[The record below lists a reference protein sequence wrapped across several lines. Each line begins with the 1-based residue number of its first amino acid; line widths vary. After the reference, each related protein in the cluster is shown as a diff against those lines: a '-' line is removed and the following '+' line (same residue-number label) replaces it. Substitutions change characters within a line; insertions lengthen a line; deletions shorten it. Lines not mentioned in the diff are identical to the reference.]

1 MSSDLT
7 FYTHPMSRGR
17 IVRWMLEEVDQPYET
32 MLLDYGTTMK
42 GADYLAINPM
52 GKVPAIRHGDTVVTE
67 AAAIC
72 AYLADAFPQMKLAPA
87 SGSPDRGTYYRWL
100 FFGAGPIEQAV
111 LAFSMGW
118 QVPEDRQATAGFGS
132 MPVALNALEGAL
144 KGREFL
150 VGDHFT
156 AADLYIGS
164 QLGWGMQFGSI
175 ERRPVFEAYVTRHHG
190 RAAALRAVEIDD
202 ALLAGAEPA
211 PAAEPVN
218 LTRGDPRQRAEGA
231 VISGSRSQTPDGQ

>member
-17 IVRWMLEEVDQPYET
+17 IVRWMLEEAGQPYET
-32 MLLDYGTTMK
+32 VLLDYGTTMK

-52 GKVPAIRHGDTVVTE
+52 GKVPAIRHSEMVVTE

-72 AYLADAFPQMKLAPA
+72 AYLADAFPAAGLAPA
-87 SGSPDRGTYYRWL
+87 SRSKDRGAYYRWL

-118 QVPEDRQATAGFGS
+118 QVAPERQATAGFGS
-132 MPVALNALEGAL
+132 MPLVLGAIEGAL
-144 KGREFL
+144 RGREFL

-175 ERRPVFEAYVTRHHG
+175 ERRPAFEAYVARLLG
-190 RAAALRAVEIDD
+190 RPAAIRAVEIDD
-202 ALLAGAEPA
+202 ALMSQAGVV
-211 PAAEPVN
+211 PAA
-218 LTRGDPRQRAEGA
+218 
-231 VISGSRSQTPDGQ
+231 

>member
-1 MSSDLT
+1 MSNDLT

-17 IVRWMLEEVDQPYET
+17 IVRWMLEEVGQPYQT
-32 MLLDYGTTMK
+32 VVLDYATTMK

-52 GKVPAIRHGDTVVTE
+52 GKVPAIRHGNTVVTE

-72 AYLADAFPQMKLAPA
+72 TYLADAFPGTRLAPA
-87 SGSPDRGTYYRWL
+87 SGSKDRGAYYRWL

-118 QVPEDRQATAGFGS
+118 EVPEDRQATAGFGS
-132 MPVALNALEGAL
+132 MPVALNALDGAL
-144 KGREFL
+144 KGRKYL

-175 ERRPVFEAYVTRHHG
+175 ERRPIFEAYVASHRTRP
-190 RAAALRAVEIDD
+190 AAMRAVEIDD
-202 ALLAGAEPA
+202 ALLAQA
-211 PAAEPVN
+211 
-218 LTRGDPRQRAEGA
+218 GA
-231 VISGSRSQTPDGQ
+231 VPAI